1 MMSFDRDQFGW
12 LYIIENRKLKAR
24 KFGITNNL
32 ESRLNQHGRDWEVVY
47 ANRNNGVFIS
57 VTETL
62 LKKFISD
69 KLPLRTVTYDEMR
82 HTGFTETFKMSRRLS
97 NRKIVKY
104 IRNLIEALQNQ

>member
-1 MMSFDRDQFGW
+1 MSFDRDQFGW

-82 HTGFTETFKMSRRLS
+82 HTGFTETFKMSRRLP

-104 IRNLIEALQNQ
+104 IRKLIEALQNQ